1 MGRSMDYDNAKKPR
15 SDQQQQQQR
24 RSRAV
29 VLLLVLTNLASILVF
44 SGAGAALHAHVGR
57 RYPALHAWGS
67 SKLLRE
73 LNATGLA
80 LAASHA
86 EVVDLSS
93 RLSAANKQ
101 LEAILGGSAAK
112 REAGAPS
119 RRRAAAGPH
128 RLPLGPSQRLG
139 AESEMF
145 PALGQACHRHR
156 GELEQYMNYTA
167 GGECPS
173 DEAFAQRL
181 MLKGCEPLPRRRC
194 RPRTPAGYVEPTPL
208 PASLWAIPPD
218 TSIVWDAYTCKNY
231 SCLVSRGRA
240 KGSYDCK
247 DCFDLGL
254 GGREKD
260 RWMRRGGKDDGDDR
274 GSLDYTIDGVLAA
287 VPRGTVRIGLDIG
300 GGSGTFAARMRE
312 RGVTVV
318 TTTMNFDGPF
328 NSFVASRGLV
338 PMHVS
343 VAARLPF
350 FDGTL
355 DLVHSMHVLS
365 SWIPDAVL
373 ELALFDVYRVLRPG
387 GVFWLDHFFCLGA
400 QLDATYLPMF
410 ERIGFEKLR
419 WNACW
424 CQAASSISH
433 LFKSRIFTDYCLL
446 KPLRAHSQGVGFG
459 WGTTCSFEEQ

>member
-1 MGRSMDYDNAKKPR
+1 MGTSMDYDNAKKPR
-15 SDQQQQQQR
+15 SDQQRR

-29 VLLLVLTNLASILVF
+29 VLLLVLTNLASILRF
-44 SGAGAALHAHVGR
+44 SGVGAALHAHVGR
-57 RYPALHAWGS
+57 RYPAVHAWGS
-67 SKLLRE
+67 SKLLRQ
-73 LNATGLA
+73 LNVTGLA

-86 EVVDLSS
+86 EVVDLSA
-93 RLSAANKQ
+93 RLSAANKH

-112 REAGAPS
+112 RDMEAA
-119 RRRAAAGPH
+119 REEQREAAANGLWRQEFPAGELRLAVGPH
-128 RLPLGPSQRLG
+128 RLPLGPSRRLG
-139 AESEMF
+139 GESEMLF

-194 RPRTPAGYVEPTPL
+194 RPRTPAGYVEPAPL
-208 PASLWAIPPD
+208 PASLWATPSD

-231 SCLVSRGRA
+231 SCLVNRGRA

-247 DCFDLGL
+247 DCFDLG
-254 GGREKD
+254 GREKD
-260 RWMRRGGKDDGDDR
+260 RWMRRGGGGKNAADDDDR

-287 VPRGTVRIGLDIG
+287 APRGTVRIGLDIG

-338 PMHVS
+338 PMHLS

-355 DLVHSMHVLS
+355 DIVHSMHVLS

-410 ERIGFEKLR
+410 DRIGFEKLR
-419 WNACW
+419 WNAGRKLDRGIEMDEW
-424 CQAASSISH
+424 YISA
-433 LFKSRIFTDYCLL
+433 LL
-446 KPLRAHSQGVGFG
+446 RKPRR
-459 WGTTCSFEEQ
+459 

>member
-1 MGRSMDYDNAKKPR
+1 MDYDNAKKPR
-15 SDQQQQQQR
+15 SDQQQQQR
-24 RSRAV
+24 RSSRVV
-29 VLLLVLTNLASILVF
+29 VLLLVLTNAASILVF

-93 RLSAANKQ
+93 RLSAVNKQ

-112 REAGAPS
+112 RDMEAA
-119 RRRAAAGPH
+119 REEQRDKAAHGLWRQELPPGGELRVAVGPH
-128 RLPLGPSQRLG
+128 RLPLGRLVGGG
-139 AESEMF
+139 AGEMF

-240 KGSYDCK
+240 KGSYCY
-247 DCFDLGL
+247 
-254 GGREKD
+254 R
-260 RWMRRGGKDDGDDR
+260 
-274 GSLDYTIDGVLAA
+274 
-287 VPRGTVRIGLDIG
+287 
-300 GGSGTFAARMRE
+300 
-312 RGVTVV
+312 
-318 TTTMNFDGPF
+318 
-328 NSFVASRGLV
+328 SF
-338 PMHVS
+338 
-343 VAARLPF
+343 
-350 FDGTL
+350 
-355 DLVHSMHVLS
+355 
-365 SWIPDAVL
+365 I
-373 ELALFDVYRVLRPG
+373 
-387 GVFWLDHFFCLGA
+387 
-400 QLDATYLPMF
+400 
-410 ERIGFEKLR
+410 
-419 WNACW
+419 
-424 CQAASSISH
+424 
-433 LFKSRIFTDYCLL
+433 
-446 KPLRAHSQGVGFG
+446 
-459 WGTTCSFEEQ
+459 